1 MASNSISSAPYEHS
15 GHVEQ
20 GPNDKKSTW
29 LGSLGMKLRE
39 PWPSQVQDFQRI
51 GYRGVAT
58 QMGLHRSP
66 FAIFRRFGDL
76 NMLNL
81 MSLQAELMDL
91 SDDFR
96 EICKEDDEEIAP
108 LAARKYAYSFRDLR
122 DSATKQGTG
131 TEQVHFH
138 QWQRL
143 QELRQKLKEYS
154 KFP

>member
-1 MASNSISSAPYEHS
+1 
-15 GHVEQ
+15 
-20 GPNDKKSTW
+20 
-29 LGSLGMKLRE
+29 
-39 PWPSQVQDFQRI
+39 
-51 GYRGVAT
+51 
-58 QMGLHRSP
+58 
-66 FAIFRRFGDL
+66 
-76 NMLNL
+76 MLNL